1 MYSSIAVNICE
12 TEFEMKDQKSLE
24 DEVIIRFKF

>member
-1 MYSSIAVNICE
+1 MYSSITVNICE

>member
-1 MYSSIAVNICE
+1 MYSSVTVNICE